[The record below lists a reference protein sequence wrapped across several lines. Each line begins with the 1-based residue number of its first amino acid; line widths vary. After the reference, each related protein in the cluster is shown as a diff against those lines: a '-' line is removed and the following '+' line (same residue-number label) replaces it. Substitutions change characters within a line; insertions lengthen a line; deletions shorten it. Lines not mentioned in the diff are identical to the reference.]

1 MSVGLQLLRELDFPD
16 AENKG
21 NGCTD
26 AVEYGNYL
34 KGSVIIASRTLT
46 NADISVVA
54 VHGLHE
60 DPVSAWTEPESG
72 TLWLRDLVP
81 LHIPKARVLSF
92 GYESSPS
99 LYNVEH
105 VMEKIQSVA
114 TTLVADLEGDR
125 SLENCERRPIIFIC
139 HGLGGVVVKK
149 ALVQSASSTSSH
161 VAHLNDIFVST
172 FAILLFGTP
181 HEQLNI
187 ANWLLQESPTGTSI
201 GDRRRKHSQ
210 PAPRAKLLSL
220 ETIANEFAP
229 LMKKF
234 HTTFF
239 WEGMPTDLGGYVDFF
254 VDQASAAPVIYDA
267 PKCGII
273 GATHSQMVKF
283 TKLSPSYRTVLSTLK
298 RYCRMSP
305 NIISHRWKEAD
316 DAMTRARVNEAQELT
331 DFRFALPDKLPD
343 LSISDFPRE
352 ETRNQ
357 HFFTRMLYSDI
368 YIGRMDV
375 YKSIRKAFLLGNASF
390 AMQDQKRFVVHG
402 IPGSGKSQLCT
413 N

>member
-1 MSVGLQLLRELDFPD
+1 MKP
-16 AENKG
+16 
-21 NGCTD
+21 
-26 AVEYGNYL
+26 
-34 KGSVIIASRTLT
+34 LT
-46 NADISVVA
+46 KADISIVA

-81 LHIPKARVLSF
+81 LHIPKARILSF

-99 LYNVEH
+99 LYDVENIA
-105 VMEKIQSVA
+105 EKIQSVA

-125 SLENCERRPIIFIC
+125 SLENCERRPIIFVC

-149 ALVQSASSTSSH
+149 ALAHSASSTSSH

-181 HEQLNI
+181 HDQLNI
-187 ANWLLQESPTGTSI
+187 ANWLLQESSTVASVG
-201 GDRRRKHSQ
+201 GRRDKHSQ

-220 ETIANEFAP
+220 ETIANQFAP

-239 WEGMPTDLGGYVDFF
+239 WEGMPTDFGGYVDFL
-254 VDQASAAPVIYDA
+254 VDQASAAPVVYDA
-267 PKCGII
+267 SKCAIV

-283 TKLSPSYRTVLSTLK
+283 TELSPSYRTVLSTLK

-305 NIISHRWKEAD
+305 NVISHRWKEAD

-343 LSISDFPRE
+343 LSIGDLPRE
-352 ETRNQ
+352 ESRNQ
-357 HFFTRMLYSDI
+357 YFFTRMLYSDI
-368 YIGRMDV
+368 YIGRMDIH
-375 YKSIRKAFLLGNASF
+375 KSIREAFLLENASF
-390 AMQDQKRFVVHG
+390 TMQGQKRFVVHG
-402 IPGSGKSQLCT
+402 IAGSGKSQLCT
-413 N
+413 NFAHDNREW